1 MMLRRTRRQF
11 LVGAAGIGAA
21 VALPL
26 LAACGGQ
33 PAAPTAA
40 PAKPAEAPKATEAP
54 KPAAEA
60 PKATEAPKP
69 AAAAPSPTPAAAP
82 KATKEQITLRYMER
96 DGSLGEFMRHFSR
109 VYEERNPSIKV
120 KNESAGW
127 GDLSTKV
134 ATYVA
139 AGTMAD
145 LAFQHGALMLPE
157 LAAKGV
163 WMDVEPLGN
172 AEKHDWKG
180 YYKWA
185 IDSLRLGPNNKLVAM
200 PMGIHTG
207 QNHLMWNKELLQKAG
222 VKEPTAD
229 MSVDDLT
236 TLAVSFKKAVP
247 DVWPIMGGLGH
258 WDMETHSRSWK
269 GYLIS
274 DDRKKCGLDMPETQ
288 AAHQYFY
295 DWINKYKVQPGR
307 QEIQG
312 NQTQMFYGQKLA
324 IAINCAANIFVGFK
338 DAVAGKF
345 TMGDC
350 IWPSKP
356 SGVVGTV
363 PSCDATAIY
372 GKTKYP
378 EEAWGL
384 AKLLSSFECSKWTAV
399 TPPNMTPGADIKAW
413 HDPDVW
419 KAAPP
424 YKTDALFW
432 DELDQKAIKVGSIP
446 VPANTRRAEFDDL
459 FNNEF
464 AAMAYGEKP
473 FGKEELVAL
482 GKKLQAVMDK
492 SMP

>member
-1 MMLRRTRRQF
+1 MSRRTRRQF
-11 LVGAAGIGAA
+11 LVGVGAA
-21 VALPL
+21 LAVPL
-26 LAACGGQ
+26 LAACGGGQ
-33 PAAPTAA
+33 PPAPTAA
-40 PAKPAEAPKATEAP
+40 P
-54 KPAAEA
+54 KPAAAATTA
-60 PKATEAPKP
+60 PAPTTAPAAAPTTAP
-69 AAAAPSPTPAAAP
+69 AAAAPSPTPAAAA
-82 KATKEQITLRYMER
+82 KATKEAITLRYMER
-96 DGSLGEFMRHFSR
+96 DGSLGEFMRRFSR
-109 VYEERNPSIKV
+109 VYEERNPNVKV
-120 KNESAGW
+120 KNESASW

-134 ATYVA
+134 QTYVA

-163 WMDVEPLGN
+163 WMDMEPLGN
-172 AEKHDWKG
+172 AEKHDWTG

-185 IDSLRLGPNNKLVAM
+185 IDSLRLGPSNKLVAM

-236 TLAVSFKKAVP
+236 ALAVAFKKAIP
-247 DVWPIMGGLGH
+247 DVWPIMGTISH

-269 GYLIS
+269 GYLLS
-274 DDRKKCGLDMPETQ
+274 DDRKKVGFDLAETQ

-363 PSCDATAIY
+363 PSCDATVIY

-378 EEAWGL
+378 EESWGL

-413 HDPDVW
+413 HDEEVW

-432 DELDQKAIKVGSIP
+432 DSLDKAGIKVGSIP

-459 FNNEF
+459 YNNEW
-464 AAMAYGEKP
+464 AAMAYNEKP
-473 FGKEELVAL
+473 YGKEAMVAL
-482 GKKLQAVMDK
+482 GQKLQAIVDK
-492 SMP
+492 GLP